1 MARII
6 IVGSGVVGTATGKGF
21 SKARHEVRF
30 VDVLPER
37 IRQLQAEGFEAGTD
51 IALGEKPAFIFL
63 TLPTPNA
70 GCRYDLAALDSGVAA
85 VGRAIARSSG
95 VHTVIVRS
103 TVPPGATEGLVKSRL
118 EAESGRAADKSFM
131 LAVNPEFLRAASASL
146 DFQNPWMTVI
156 AARDSRTRERLRDLL
171 SPFGGEVRIYDNPA
185 SAELIKCCHNIFNA
199 AKISFWNEMWLVAK
213 ELDLDLSDISS
224 AVALS
229 AEGSFNPY
237 YGIRGGAPYGGA
249 CLPKDTHGFLGF
261 AADRGL
267 EMPLLRAVVRVN
279 EHLAAVQEQEFAAL
293 LDKPGAAA
301 RSA

>member
-37 IRQLQAEGFEAGTD
+37 IRQLRAEGFEAGTD
-51 IALGEKPAFIFL
+51 IVLGEEPAFIFL

-70 GCRYDLAALDSGVAA
+70 GRRYDLVAFDSGVTA
-85 VGRAIARSSG
+85 VGRAIARSSA

-103 TVPPGATEGLVKSRL
+103 TVPPGTTEGLVKTRL
-118 EAESGRAADKSFM
+118 EAESGKAADESFM
-131 LAVNPEFLRAASASL
+131 LAANPEFLRAASASL

-156 AARDSRTRERLRDLL
+156 AARNSRTCERLRDLL
-171 SPFGGEVRIYDNPA
+171 SPFGGEIRIYENPA

-199 AKISFWNEMWLVAK
+199 AKISFWNEMWLVARK
-213 ELDLDLSDISS
+213 LDLDPAEISS
-224 AVALS
+224 TVALS

-237 YGIRGGAPYGGA
+237 YGIRGGAPYGGT
-249 CLPKDTHGFLGF
+249 CLPKDAQAFLGF

-267 EMPLLRAVVRVN
+267 EMPLLKAVVHVN
-279 EHLAAVQEQEFAAL
+279 EHLKAVEEQEFAAL
-293 LDKPGAAA
+293 LDEPGAAA
-301 RSA
+301 RSH